1 MDEIPVETGYP
12 EIDATLACFARGGTV
27 CISPDFQMLQAVK
40 NDARRVSHAAARL
53 AEEGLSA
60 VRVADCFAK
69 FAGAV
74 REGAE
79 AASSAALE
87 MERRRDNERR

>member
-12 EIDATLACFARGGTV
+12 EIDATLAGFARGMV
-27 CISPDFQMLQAVK
+27 CISPDFQMLKAVK
-40 NDARRVSHAAARL
+40 NDARRVAHAAALL
-53 AEEGLSA
+53 AGEGLPA
-60 VRVADCFAK
+60 ARVADCFAK
-69 FAGAV
+69 FAEAV